1 MTVVRID
8 EPALA
13 DRNFASHAL
22 ERFARE
28 ALGCQCP
35 PEDFQRVE
43 EDLIHLPGLTS
54 PVRRLFIGGRLLIY
68 LIPLAHATAALD
80 WIGDWIA
87 AALAERDRRGM
98 NRVRLVLGYEVMSP
112 AETDAIESA
121 FARLAGRDERVHLH
135 LIPAAS
141 LAAAL
146 ELPHSGSSG

>member
-1 MTVVRID
+1 MTIFRIE

-13 DRNFASHAL
+13 DRLDASHAL
-22 ERFARE
+22 ECFARE

-35 PEDFQRVE
+35 PEVFQRVE
-43 EDLIHLPGLTS
+43 ENLIHLPGLTS

-68 LIPLAHATAALD
+68 LIPLADPTAALV

-87 AALAERDRRGM
+87 AGLAERDRRGM
-98 NRVRLVLGYEVMSP
+98 NRVRLVLRYEVMSP
-112 AETDAIESA
+112 AETVAIESA

-141 LAAAL
+141 LTAAL
-146 ELPHSGSSG
+146 EPPYSGSSG